1 MSRVTQDTARS
12 RNSFEYRII
21 TFYDVTF
28 QILLLTLQVPRRGPT
43 TPAMRCHK
51 AGLGSSPVARHYWG
65 NHCYFLF
72 LEVLRCFSS
81 LRSPHRIT
89 VMTAQH
95 AVGLSHSEIP
105 GSKVICTLPGLIAAY
120 HVLHRLREP
129 RHPPC
134 ALKCFLLVELP
145 ASQKGTEGSAHT
157 FSCMINV
164 LKLQS
169 CVSICQRSLPQTMRM
184 VENIGVEP
192 MTSCM
197 PCKRSSQLS

>member
-12 RNSFEYRII
+12 RNCFEYRII

-134 ALKCFLLVELP
+134 ALTYFRLDL
-145 ASQKGTEGSAHT
+145 
-157 FSCMINV
+157 
-164 LKLQS
+164 
-169 CVSICQRSLPQTMRM
+169 SI
-184 VENIGVEP
+184 
-192 MTSCM
+192 
-197 PCKRSSQLS
+197 LSYNYRRPYA